1 MVYGVFSA
9 KSPTYPK
16 DIRKLDFSLRITI
29 NRMVDLLKNQNFAVS
44 EIDRIF
50 ASEIIKR

>member
-16 DIRKLDFSLRITI
+16 DITKLDFSLRVTI
-29 NRMVDLLKNQNFAVS
+29 NRMVDLPKNQYFAVS
-44 EIDRIF
+44 EIGRIF
-50 ASEIIKR
+50 APEIIKR